1 MLSSGLGEQVLSVKR
16 DRSDLCILIGQFFSD
31 YFIGY
36 RYTKFYQFEK
46 LFKMSKL
53 FRKKPMTTYLLSFH
67 KVVHE
72 MLLKLFVSIVDT

>member
-1 MLSSGLGEQVLSVKR
+1 MLSVKR
-16 DRSDLCILIGQFFSD
+16 DRSDLCILIGQFFSG

-36 RYTKFYQFEK
+36 HYTKFYEFEE
-46 LFKMSKL
+46 LIKMSKL
-53 FRKKPMTTYLLSFH
+53 FIKKPLTTYLLFFH